1 MIVKYFFVYSH
12 TVPANISI
20 ASTPPSPIMAGGT
33 LTLTCSVSLPAG
45 IDGTPVFRWEGPG
58 EIPTPANPTSSG
70 GTLYSDLPLNVIAV
84 SQAGP
89 YKCIATLGGSI
100 DTNIT
105 VTVLGMCLRNI
116 LLRAYD
122 A

>member
-20 ASTPPSPIMAGGT
+20 ASTPPSPIMAGDT

-45 IDGTPVFRWEGPG
+45 IDGTPVFHWEGPG

-70 GTLYSDLPLNVIAV
+70 GTFYSDLVIAV